1 MGWGSG
7 FGDPPAA
14 GCVLEQVLRET
25 KARIV
30 RIVLVGNM
38 EQILL
43 VEMDI
48 RRGGIAGVSLGR
60 HSCHGSLQVV
70 DLEAVEGNLQR
81 CS

>member
-1 MGWGSG
+1 M
-7 FGDPPAA
+7 
-14 GCVLEQVLRET
+14 LEQVLREM

-60 HSCHGSLQVV
+60 HSCHGSLLVV